1 VLTKG
6 WNRFVREKG
15 LRAGDTIVFSH
26 STYGSEKQLFIDC
39 KKTMVAATDGAPV
52 RIPVPPPADQK
63 PSEARVV
70 RLFGVDIGCQKRA
83 RPVVIAFQHGPQ
95 ELLKKQCLAH
105 HRCPNLGAVLL

>member
-39 KKTMVAATDGAPV
+39 KKTKAASTDGPPV
-52 RIPVPPPADQK
+52 RIPVPPPSEK
-63 PSEARVV
+63 PNEACVV
-70 RLFGVDIGCQKRA
+70 RLFGVNIAGDGCQKRA
-83 RPVVIAFQHGPQ
+83 RPVEIAFEHGPQ
-95 ELLKKQCLAH
+95 ELLKKQCLPY
-105 HRCPNLGAVLL
+105 HRCPDL